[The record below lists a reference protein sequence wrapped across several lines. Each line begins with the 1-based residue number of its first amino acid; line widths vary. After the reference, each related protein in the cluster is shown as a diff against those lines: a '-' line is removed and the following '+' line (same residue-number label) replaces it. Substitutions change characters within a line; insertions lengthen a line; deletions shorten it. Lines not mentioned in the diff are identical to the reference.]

1 MNVMLFRLT
10 SAKDLPKDEIKKL
23 EVNGFNLK
31 FKQIDEDKTEYGG
44 TLYRVSTYFYLF
56 IEIRELSDLILISEL
71 LGYGLIISKDNDSK
85 DYYSLK
91 IINGCI

>member
-1 MNVMLFRLT
+1 MLFIFT
-10 SAKDLPKDEIKKL
+10 SVKDLSNDEIKKL
-23 EVNGFNLK
+23 VANGFNLK
-31 FKQIDEDKTEYGG
+31 FKQIDEDKEEISS
-44 TLYRVSTYFYLF
+44 TLYRVSTYYYLF
-56 IEIRELSDLILISEL
+56 IEICELSDLILISEL

>member
-1 MNVMLFRLT
+1 MLFRLT
-10 SAKDLPKDEIKKL
+10 SAKDLSNDEIKKL

-31 FKQIDEDKTEYGG
+31 FKQIDEDKKEYGS
-44 TLYRVSTYFYLF
+44 TLYRVSTYYYLF
-56 IEIRELSDLILISEL
+56 IEIRELNDLILISEL